1 MARGKTNAT
10 GGSLSIKNATVEQF
24 LSLSE
29 NVDANFFVEKIP
41 IKTLGQTRSPFSEY
55 IITASSTVI
64 PLSDTKVLWFYQDTS
79 SYIVYAVV
87 VNVNI
92 NDLNS
97 PTATSGS
104 KLLIKNSGTAYNM
117 EIVGVVLPNNQVL
130 VAVGRWDKPLYCYL
144 LSVDND
150 VITILKTVTID
161 TYLGRSPGLSIIEL
175 SNNKALLTYGDV
187 SKSSLQCVLLSCNN
201 NDIVVL
207 NSSLS
212 SFPYSANSSGVP
224 VVKTEK
230 INNNQ
235 VAVLSAYTYNTPN
248 LNVMMVT
255 IGDNNT
261 ISFGTTL
268 YISGNVGLMSYD
280 ILKLNERK
288 LFVNY
293 NSSSYCNYGMLSIN
307 DDNKTF
313 TLDIS
318 DYLYNNGNVISVSS
332 PWCSIDYYN
341 GIINTV
347 SGHSNSIKCIKLFM
361 DVDTLD
367 VRFATDNVID
377 TTNYSNNMPSRTIP
391 HTVVDANHVLITFG
405 CDSSSDGN
413 SVVTVVNM
421 DTRVQKSKT
430 KIDGVTK
437 NSCEPN
443 KAGSVYL
450 LNN

>member
-1 MARGKTNAT
+1 MGNAIIM
-10 GGSLSIKNATVEQF
+10 GGGRLSIKNATVEQF

-29 NVDANFFVEKIP
+29 NVDANLFVEKIP
-41 IKTLGQTRSPFSEY
+41 IKTLGQASSPFSER
-55 IITASSTVI
+55 IITESSTVI

-79 SYIVYAVV
+79 YATVYAVV

-104 KLLIKNSGTAYNM
+104 KLLIKNSGTANNM

-130 VAVGRWDKPLYCYL
+130 VAIGRVDKQLSCYL

-150 VITILKTVTID
+150 VITILKSITIS
-161 TYLGRSPGLSIIEL
+161 TYLGYSPGLSIIEL
-175 SNNKALLTYGDV
+175 SNNKALLTYGDA

-201 NDIVVL
+201 NDIVVS

-255 IGDNNT
+255 IGDDNT
-261 ISFGTTL
+261 ISFGTIL
-268 YISGNVGLMSYD
+268 YISGNVNITSYD
-280 ILKLNERK
+280 ILKLNARK
-288 LFVNY
+288 LFINY
-293 NSSSYCNYGMLSIN
+293 GSDSYGKYGMLSIN

-318 DYLYNNGNVISVSS
+318 DYLYNNGEKISVSS
-332 PWCSIDYYN
+332 PWCFIDYYN

-347 SGHSNSIKCIKLFM
+347 SSKYRGIKCIKIFM
-361 DVDTLD
+361 DIDTLD
-367 VRFATDNVID
+367 VKFTTDNVID
-377 TTNYSNNMPSRTIP
+377 TTDYSYNYMPSRTIP
-391 HTVVDANHVLITFG
+391 HTVVDTNHVLITFG
-405 CDSSSDGN
+405 CNSDGD

-437 NSCEPN
+437 NSCKPN